1 MSKRVFLGSALVI
14 GVCALSAGVWFG
26 FGLGAQAVRHDPHP
40 LEWNGHMW
48 TEFGP
53 QEKRAF
59 LGGFI
64 AGAGASQ
71 VYPGP
76 QDTVFD
82 PDYMATELQRLRK
95 EGELHFPFAPS
106 LYNARIHDYLFYV
119 DRRERPLYQA
129 IAELNFRL
137 QRDHH

>member
-1 MSKRVFLGSALVI
+1 MSKTVFQALVI
-14 GVCALSAGVWFG
+14 GLGALSAGVLFG
-26 FGLGAQAVRHDPHP
+26 LGLGAQEVRRDPHP
-40 LEWNGHMW
+40 LEWDGHMW

-64 AGAGASQ
+64 AGAGAAQ

-82 PDYMATELQRLRK
+82 PDYMAAELQRLRQ
-95 EGELHFPFAPS
+95 GGDLHFPYAPS
-106 LYNARIHDYLFYV
+106 LYDARIHDYLFYV
-119 DRRERPLYQA
+119 DRRDRPLYRA
-129 IAELNFRL
+129 LSELNFRL
-137 QRDHH
+137 QHGYR